1 MPDTRSNTLGWL
13 LDEQLGSVE
22 GVRYA
27 VLLSG
32 DGLLKAR
39 TQTIGQE
46 DGEKLA
52 ALTASL
58 RASGRA
64 WDEFT
69 GGQGVRQQ
77 LIESVGNIGL
87 TTAAGQ
93 NTMLSVVTTGPHAD
107 VGLISHHMAL
117 LVVRLGDQLGTEERE
132 RVPQPGGGSA
142 A

>member
-1 MPDTRSNTLGWL
+1 MSDTHANTLGWL
-13 LDEQLGSVE
+13 LDEQLGSVD

-27 VLLSG
+27 VLMSG

-39 TQTIGQE
+39 TRTISQE

-77 LIESVGNIGL
+77 LIESVSTIGL

-93 NTMLSVVTTGPHAD
+93 HTMLSVVTTGPHAD

-117 LVVRLGDQLGTEERE
+117 LVVRLGEQLGTKERTP
-132 RVPQPGGGSA
+132 VLQPDGGPTA
-142 A
+142 

>member
-1 MPDTRSNTLGWL
+1 MSDTHANTLGWL

-27 VLLSG
+27 VLMSG

-39 TQTIGQE
+39 TRTISQE

-77 LIESVGNIGL
+77 LIESVSTIGL
-87 TTAAGQ
+87 TTAAGHH
-93 NTMLSVVTTGPHAD
+93 TMLSVVTTGPHAD
-107 VGLISHHMAL
+107 VGLISHHMGL
-117 LVVRLGDQLGTEERE
+117 LVVRLGEQLGTRE
-132 RVPQPGGGSA
+132 RMPVLQPDGGSA

>member
-1 MPDTRSNTLGWL
+1 MSDTHSNTLGWL
-13 LDEQLGSVE
+13 LDEQLGSVD

-27 VLLSG
+27 VLMSG

-39 TQTIGQE
+39 TRTICQE

-64 WDEFT
+64 WDDFT

-77 LIESVGNIGL
+77 LIESVANIGL

-93 NTMLSVVTTGPHAD
+93 NTMLSVVTDGPHAD

-117 LVVRLGDQLGTEERE
+117 LVVRLGEQLGTKERTPL
-132 RVPQPGGGSA
+132 PQPENGSA

>member
-1 MPDTRSNTLGWL
+1 MNTTTNTLGWL
-13 LDEQLGSVE
+13 LDEQLGTIE

-27 VLLSG
+27 VLMSS

-39 TQTIGQE
+39 TKNLSQE
-46 DGEKLA
+46 EGEKFA

-69 GGQGVRQQ
+69 GGGGVRQH
-77 LIESVGNIGL
+77 LIECVNHFGL

-93 NTMLSVVTTGPHAD
+93 HTMLSVCTTGPHAD
-107 VGLISHHMAL
+107 LGLIGHHMAAL
-117 LVVRLGDQLGTEERE
+117 AVRVGEQLGTQER
-132 RVPQPGGGSA
+132 QSA
-142 A
+142 ESDGTTAA

>member
-1 MPDTRSNTLGWL
+1 MSDTHANTLGWL

-27 VLLSG
+27 VLMSG

-39 TQTIGQE
+39 TRTISQE
-46 DGEKLA
+46 EGEKLA

-77 LIESVGNIGL
+77 LIESVSAIGL
-87 TTAAGQ
+87 TTAAG
-93 NTMLSVVTTGPHAD
+93 NHTMLSVVTTGPHAD

-117 LVVRLGDQLGTEERE
+117 LVVRLGEQLGTRE
-132 RVPQPGGGSA
+132 RTPVFQPDGGPA

>member
-1 MPDTRSNTLGWL
+1 MSDTHSNTLGWL

-27 VLLSG
+27 VLMSG

-39 TQTIGQE
+39 TRTIGQE

-58 RASGRA
+58 RAAGRA

-69 GGQGVRQQ
+69 GGAGVRQQ
-77 LIESVGNIGL
+77 LIECVGNVGL

-93 NTMLSVVTTGPHAD
+93 NTMLSVCTTGPHAD
-107 VGLISHHMAL
+107 IGLIGRHMAEL
-117 LVVRLGDQLGTEERE
+117 AVRLGEQLGTGQRHTD
-132 RVPQPGGGSA
+132 RSTAG
-142 A
+142 

>member
-1 MPDTRSNTLGWL
+1 MSDTRANTLGWL

-27 VLLSG
+27 VLMSG

-39 TQTIGQE
+39 TKTIGQE

-58 RASGRA
+58 RAAGRA
-64 WDEFT
+64 WNEFT
-69 GGQGVRQQ
+69 GGEGIRQQ
-77 LIESVGNIGL
+77 LIECVSNIGL

-93 NTMLSVVTTGPHAD
+93 NTMLSVCTTGPHAD
-107 VGLISHHMAL
+107 IGLISRHMAAL
-117 LVVRLGDQLGTEERE
+117 AIRLGEQLGVEER
-132 RVPQPGGGSA
+132 RPANGGGVS
-142 A
+142 